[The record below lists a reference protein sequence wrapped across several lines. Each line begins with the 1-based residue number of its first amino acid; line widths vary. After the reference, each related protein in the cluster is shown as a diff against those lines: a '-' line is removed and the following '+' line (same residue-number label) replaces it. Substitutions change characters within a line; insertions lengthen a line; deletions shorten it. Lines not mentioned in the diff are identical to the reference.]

1 MNDDAGA
8 HALLKQAI
16 SRAQQHLVSLQ
27 HPEGYWIGE
36 LIVDSTLCSDYVTF
50 MHWSGDI
57 DLDLQQKCI
66 DHILSRQLPDG
77 GWNIYPEGPSE
88 VNASVKAY
96 LALTL
101 AGFSKE
107 DPILALA
114 RAKIHEL
121 GGIEKT
127 NTYARLY
134 LALLG
139 QIPWDAVPTIP
150 VEFLLLPR
158 WLPVNLYAVSS
169 WTRAMVVP
177 LAIINHYKPTRVL
190 PAERGIS
197 ELYLDP
203 TKVPHTKAAGL
214 KQFFILIDRCLKII
228 ERQRNSAVAQNG
240 FECRRTVDAGTDRGW
255 MQRVSGDLSGD
266 AELDDRVAMH
276 RVSSQVIRFIRKPTP
291 ISENFLSTTS
301 RVSESSPV
309 FLQFGIRPSPWSL
322 WHVPG
327 SVRII
332 LLPAKL

>member
-1 MNDDAGA
+1 MVNDDAGA

-16 SRAQQHLVSLQ
+16 RTAQQHLISLQ

-57 DLDLQQKCI
+57 DLGLQQKCI

-96 LALTL
+96 LALKL
-101 AGFSKE
+101 AGFSQE
-107 DPILALA
+107 DRILSLA

-139 QIPWDAVPTIP
+139 QIPWDAVPTIA

-158 WLPVNLYAVSS
+158 WLPVNLY
-169 WTRAMVVP
+169 
-177 LAIINHYKPTRVL
+177 
-190 PAERGIS
+190 
-197 ELYLDP
+197 
-203 TKVPHTKAAGL
+203 
-214 KQFFILIDRCLKII
+214 
-228 ERQRNSAVAQNG
+228 
-240 FECRRTVDAGTDRGW
+240 
-255 MQRVSGDLSGD
+255 
-266 AELDDRVAMH
+266 
-276 RVSSQVIRFIRKPTP
+276 
-291 ISENFLSTTS
+291 
-301 RVSESSPV
+301 
-309 FLQFGIRPSPWSL
+309 
-322 WHVPG
+322 
-327 SVRII
+327 
-332 LLPAKL
+332 

>member
-1 MNDDAGA
+1 MVNDDAGA
-8 HALLKQAI
+8 HALLKETI
-16 SRAQQHLVSLQ
+16 SRAQQHLVNLQ

-50 MHWSGDI
+50 MHWSGEI

-66 DHILSRQLPDG
+66 DHILSKRLPDG

-107 DPILALA
+107 DPILVHA
-114 RAKIHEL
+114 RAKIREL

-177 LAIINHYKPTRVL
+177 LAIINHFKPTRVL
-190 PAERGIS
+190 PPERGIS

-228 ERQRNSAVAQNG
+228 ERNG
-240 FECRRTVDAGTDRGW
+240 FLPLRKTA
-255 MQRVSGDLSGD
+255 LN
-266 AELDDRVAMH
+266 VA
-276 RVSSQVIRFIRKPTP
+276 
-291 ISENFLSTTS
+291 
-301 RVSESSPV
+301 
-309 FLQFGIRPSPWSL
+309 
-322 WHVPG
+322 
-327 SVRII
+327 
-332 LLPAKL
+332 